1 MSRKL
6 GKKHP
11 RNRYE
16 DAKAYEHKLRTEK
29 AQLANCRLG
38 QLYSVRILNDNC
50 FLRDRLMC
58 QEQDMFD
65 PLRLTRAKRERYLK
79 GERYWLNAG
88 SGKFIRSGYEKNWA
102 KNKRKEMANE
112 Q

>member
-1 MSRKL
+1 MSHKL

-11 RNRYE
+11 DNHHV
-16 DAKAYEHKLRTEK
+16 DAKNYEHRLRTEK
-29 AQLANCRLG
+29 ASLANCRLG

-50 FLRDRLMC
+50 FLRNRYMC
-58 QEQDMFD
+58 KTQDMFD
-65 PLRLTRAKRERYLK
+65 PLRLTRAKRERYFK

-102 KNKRKEMANE
+102 KNKLKEMVNE
-112 Q
+112 

>member
-11 RNRYE
+11 RNHHE
-16 DAKAYEHKLRTEK
+16 DAKKYETRLRTEK
-29 AQLANCRLG
+29 AELANCRLG

-50 FLRDRLMC
+50 FLRNRFMC

-65 PLRLTRAKRERYLK
+65 PLRLTRAKRERYFK
-79 GERYWLNAG
+79 GERYWLNANG
-88 SGKFIRSGYEKNWA
+88 AKFIRSDYEKNWA